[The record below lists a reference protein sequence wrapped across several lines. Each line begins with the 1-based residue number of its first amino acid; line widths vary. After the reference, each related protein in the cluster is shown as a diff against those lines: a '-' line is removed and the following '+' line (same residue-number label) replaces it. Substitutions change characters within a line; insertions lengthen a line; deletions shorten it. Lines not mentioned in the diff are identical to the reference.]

1 MEKSRKRTKSRKIEE
16 FGSVSIYIGK
26 EEKEVQ
32 NLTLRTSVNE
42 VIQALVK
49 ENNPLTDNLS
59 ADSQSNGEKDNQSQ
73 QSNPSSSS
81 STQKIN
87 EKENWVLVESWR
99 GIERPLPP
107 RTRLLRVWNSWKA
120 EQRFVKF
127 YLKKGASISF
137 RHNQPTKSLR
147 HHRTVS
153 RKTRPNFI
161 GATETFIDGPFS
173 SVPARLDESTTGGS
187 TTTGS
192 SVTTGTSGTASTT
205 GSSELSVTTTN
216 TTSSSE
222 GMYIGLSDF
231 NLKYATKYLTCGR
244 HQSVI

>member
-1 MEKSRKRTKSRKIEE
+1 MDSYCIISSDLEFIKTIQSHRTSPSLDFLPGNFCSINNYGFQ

-49 ENNPLTDNLS
+49 ENNPQTDNLS

-81 STQKIN
+81 STQKTN

-107 RTRLLRVWNSWKA
+107 RTRLLRGN
-120 EQRFVKF
+120 
-127 YLKKGASISF
+127 
-137 RHNQPTKSLR
+137 
-147 HHRTVS
+147 
-153 RKTRPNFI
+153 
-161 GATETFIDGPFS
+161 
-173 SVPARLDESTTGGS
+173 
-187 TTTGS
+187 
-192 SVTTGTSGTASTT
+192 
-205 GSSELSVTTTN
+205 
-216 TTSSSE
+216 
-222 GMYIGLSDF
+222 
-231 NLKYATKYLTCGR
+231 KYQKC
-244 HQSVI
+244 SKIN